1 MSGFSSDAYL
11 PAHPQLVRPAL
22 EAALK
27 AAAAGLGE
35 TELDVLP
42 FSEAVTAHER
52 MESRDL
58 DGRIVLIP
66 G

>member
-1 MSGFSSDAYL
+1 
-11 PAHPQLVRPAL
+11 V
-22 EAALK
+22 K
-27 AAAAGLGE
+27 AVQAGLGE

-42 FSEAVTAHER
+42 FSAAVAAHER

-58 DGRIVLIP
+58 DGRIMLVP

>member
-1 MSGFSSDAYL
+1 MMV
-11 PAHPQLVRPAL
+11 VRQPRRSAS
-22 EAALK
+22 APTSRQW
-27 AAAAGLGE
+27 LGD
-35 TELDVLP
+35 TEIDVLP
-42 FSEAVTAHER
+42 FSAAVTAHER